1 MSKASCWKG
10 ILGVQRNSPET
21 LLKVKLCLFHP
32 HPIQEPS
39 LHIPAEVHCHPGQ
52 AGCGILQRT
61 VLEAGV
67 CELSSG
73 ASRQNVKPWLPFFL
87 AGRPGQVQGLWARRL
102 LWTGTAWLVSWGS
115 SAILSTVFGTR
126 NGSVIKWLVRNR
138 RLCTAVSE
146 TGRQNFPSVKSWLTK
161 PGLGT
166 WGPRCITFPF
176 HTCHFLT
183 GPAFLC
189 VTQGVSASL
198 QGGVS
203 GGNTEK
209 GLGIL

>member
-1 MSKASCWKG
+1 MTTASRWKG

-21 LLKVKLCLFHP
+21 LLKSDCLFHLR
-32 HPIQEPS
+32 PIQELS
-39 LHIPAEVHCHPGQ
+39 VHIPAEVHCHTGQ

-73 ASRQNVKPWLPFFL
+73 ASRQNVKPWLPFFI
-87 AGRPGQVQGLWARRL
+87 AGWPGQVQGLWARRL
-102 LWTGTAWLVSWGS
+102 LGTGTAWLVSWGS

-126 NGSVIKWLVRNR
+126 NGSVIKWLVRDR
-138 RLCTAVSE
+138 RLRTAVGE
-146 TGRQNFPSVKSWLTK
+146 TGRQNFTSVKSWLTK

-166 WGPRCITFPF
+166 WGPRYITFPF

-183 GPAFLC
+183 GPVFCHTA
-189 VTQGVSASL
+189 GVDFFPGMGL
-198 QGGVS
+198 W
-203 GGNTEK
+203 GNTEK